1 MRFEESGA
9 APQRKDAPRSQSK
22 KSPSPSLVKDIA
34 EAWAAARK
42 DKLYRQVAG
51 YLIRHA
57 GHLEPRQ
64 LTSIIPLA
72 IQAEWRKRL
81 SRNTIHTYTCQLR
94 SLLRAMQDAG
104 APKLDVPKVPG
115 TRAREVV
122 ATQAEIDAMLAVAP
136 PWMRLFILL
145 CWQTALRFSEAL
157 GVTPRSY
164 NEETQTATIRC
175 KGGKLRT
182 IPLTEGIVELIR
194 PTLHSLDRDAS
205 CIALLKGNRCSPGAV
220 RSAWYKLTRTLNLT
234 HLNPHDLR
242 RTTATNL
249 YRETHDIR
257 AVQQY
262 LGHDEMTSTLRYLA
276 PLEGEKLR
284 QLHRLL
290 NFHSEVKQ

>member
-1 MRFEESGA
+1 MRFQKGSA
-9 APQRKDAPRSQSK
+9 TPQRKEASGGTGK
-22 KSPSPSLVKDIA
+22 KRPGPGTVKDIA
-34 EAWAAARK
+34 DAWAKARK

-51 YLIRHA
+51 YVIRHA

-64 LTSIIPLA
+64 LTSLIPLA
-72 IQAEWRKRL
+72 IQADWRKRL
-81 SRNTIHTYTCQLR
+81 SRNTAHTYTCQLR
-94 SLLRAMQDAG
+94 SLLRELHAAG
-104 APKLDVPKVPG
+104 APRIDVPKVPG
-115 TRAREVV
+115 TRAREII
-122 ATQAEIDAMLAVAP
+122 ATQQEIDAMLAVAP
-136 PWMRLFILL
+136 PWLRLFILL

-205 CIALLKGNRCSPGAV
+205 CIALLKGSRCSPGAV
-220 RSAWYKLTRTLNLT
+220 RSAWYKLTRSLGLT

-249 YRETHDIR
+249 YRETKDLR

-276 PLEGEKLR
+276 PLEEQKLR